1 VHAALCCAELCCAV
15 RAALWQ
21 DILDGRGQA
30 DFEAANPLPE
40 SFMNGTRAMMATF
53 ITTGCDTVRPL
64 LRFASTWAGILV
76 EARLSSCAFALCA
89 ACMSSAALCPCSI
102 QGVASLIIA

>member
-1 VHAALCCAELCCAV
+1 MLTCAV
-15 RAALWQ
+15 LTCAVHAALWQ

-40 SFMNGTRAMMATF
+40 IFMNGTRAMMATF

-64 LRFASTWAGILV
+64 LTNSLPFGLKTLWKQDLLAVHPVTPPHACLPQPSALAGIKEFVPLT
-76 EARLSSCAFALCA
+76 
-89 ACMSSAALCPCSI
+89 SA
-102 QGVASLIIA
+102 